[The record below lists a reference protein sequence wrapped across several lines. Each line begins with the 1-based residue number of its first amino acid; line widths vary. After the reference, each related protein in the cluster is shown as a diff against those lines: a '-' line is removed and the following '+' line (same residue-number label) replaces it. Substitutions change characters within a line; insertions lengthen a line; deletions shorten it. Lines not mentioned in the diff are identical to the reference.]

1 MDGGIYVKSYQMIE
15 KGPGIAQGIRDF
27 GKSISSQTIAAAI
40 IASVFG
46 CTGPIL
52 VCMRAATDAGFS
64 NAEVVSWVWS
74 VYVFGG
80 LLGIFLSLRYK
91 MPIAGAWSIPGA
103 TMLSS
108 SLQGFTF
115 AEASGAFLIA
125 GIIVLLLGVTGAIG
139 KVVKYLPIPIVMGMI
154 GGCMFRFGTGIITN
168 TEASPILGLA
178 AIGGYFIV
186 PRIIKRCPPA
196 LSALICGVI
205 ALIATNQMGIG
216 EITLEYAGPM
226 LVKPEFNPA
235 SILAVS
241 VPLAAL
247 VVGAENAQA
256 MGVLMGQGYQVPC
269 NAMTVFSG
277 IGGIITSFFGGA
289 NANIAGPMTA
299 ICAGEDAGP
308 NLEKRYT
315 SAVLN
320 GVCFTLCG
328 LLMGYILAFV
338 NLIPTAL
345 VNVISGLAMIGVL
358 MGAFQDA
365 FQTGLCR
372 YGAFM
377 ALVIGASGITIFS
390 IGSAFWALVGG
401 VAVSLIA
408 ERQDFAKLIHAK
420 QDGDEGTDS
429 KAIATEL
436 SSD

>member
-1 MDGGIYVKSYQMIE
+1 MKSHQIIE
-15 KGPGIAQGIRDF
+15 QGPGLLCGVKDF
-27 GKSISSQTIAAAI
+27 GKSLSSQTITAAV
-40 IASVFG
+40 IATVFG

-52 VCMRAATDAGFS
+52 VCMAAAQGAGFS
-64 NAEVVSWVWS
+64 PAEVTSWVWS

-108 SLQGFTF
+108 SLAGFTF
-115 AEASGAFLIA
+115 AEAAGAFLIA
-125 GIIVLLLGVTGAIG
+125 GIIVLLLGLTGTIG
-139 KVVKYLPIPIVMGMI
+139 KVMKYLPLPIVMGMI
-154 GGCMFRFGTGIITN
+154 AGCMFRFGTGIITGA
-168 TEASPILGLA
+168 EASPILGLA

-186 PRIIKRCPPA
+186 PRFVKRCPPA

-205 ALIATNQMGIG
+205 ALIVTTGFDMG
-216 EITLEYAGPM
+216 EIDLSYMGPVF
-226 LVKPEFNPA
+226 VKPEFAPA

-241 VPLAAL
+241 IPLAAL

-256 MGVLMGQGYQVPC
+256 MGVLMGQGYKVPC

-308 NLEKRYT
+308 DTGKRYT
-315 SAVLN
+315 ASVIN
-320 GVCFTLCG
+320 GICFSLCG

-338 NLIPTAL
+338 NLIPGSL

-365 FQTGLCR
+365 FRSGLCR

-377 ALVIGASGITIFS
+377 ALAIGASGITLFS

-401 VAVSLIA
+401 VVVSLIA
-408 ERQDFAKLIHAK
+408 ERRDFEKLVKGKAA
-420 QDGDEGTDS
+420 DGSESES
-429 KAIATEL
+429 KALASEL
-436 SSD
+436 STDE